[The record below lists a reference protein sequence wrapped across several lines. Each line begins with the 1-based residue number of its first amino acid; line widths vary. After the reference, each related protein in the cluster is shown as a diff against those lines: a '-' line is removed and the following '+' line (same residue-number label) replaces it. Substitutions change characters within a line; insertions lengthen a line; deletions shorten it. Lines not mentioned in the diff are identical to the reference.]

1 MAQQLI
7 CKGCGQPIRGNYLSA
22 LGATWHPEHFVCAS
36 CGRPINTA
44 RFQVHEGKPY
54 HSECFSN
61 QIAPRCA
68 YCNKPLVGEYLIDHW
83 GTQFCAEH
91 KDQYPRCAYCGRLVP
106 PHDREPG
113 AETVRCTIC
122 RGAAIETKEQ
132 AQPLFRQVVQWVNG
146 QGLRYNNL
154 PIHLELCGRATLAK
168 YMQGRDLPDALGAT
182 AGKFYTENGRIV
194 RAEVSGVAI
203 LLGLPST
210 LFRGVV
216 AHELGHVWFVTQSIQ
231 RVPSWAEEGFC
242 ELLAYRYYSELNTPE
257 SRYHAEAIER
267 NPDPV
272 YGNGFRQVRTLA
284 DSIGFQRLIE
294 VLSTAKQ
301 LPGIYP

>member
-1 MAQQLI
+1 MAQQLV

-106 PHDREPG
+106 PRDQEPG
-113 AETVRCTIC
+113 AETVRCVIC
-122 RGAAIETKEQ
+122 RGAAIETKEL
-132 AQPLFRQVVQWVNG
+132 AQPLFRQVIQWVSA

-154 PIHLELCGRATLAK
+154 P
-168 YMQGRDLPDALGAT
+168 
-182 AGKFYTENGRIV
+182 
-194 RAEVSGVAI
+194 
-203 LLGLPST
+203 
-210 LFRGVV
+210 
-216 AHELGHVWFVTQSIQ
+216 
-231 RVPSWAEEGFC
+231 
-242 ELLAYRYYSELNTPE
+242 
-257 SRYHAEAIER
+257 
-267 NPDPV
+267 
-272 YGNGFRQVRTLA
+272 
-284 DSIGFQRLIE
+284 
-294 VLSTAKQ
+294 
-301 LPGIYP
+301 